1 MIQHPLIWWKLYYPF
16 ETSVKPFDKPGFP
29 LLRLVNYGFGVL
41 GTAWFPL
48 VSLAFT
54 HSFPPPP
61 PLGFCCRQLCT
72 CPLFYQYAPMP
83 PPFFFCR
90 ALWAFGILVPQ
101 PGMEPVPPGLEAQSL
116 NLSSCGRGLS
126 CFATYGILVRRP
138 GIEPWIGRWILN
150 HWTTEDVPRQ
160 NFLRVSPTL
169 ELSGGCPASVC
180 KMNVMFWNI
189 FYKPYKCTA
198 LCQYLLS

>member
-1 MIQHPLIWWKLYYPF
+1 MEIVLSIWNLCKAFWQ
-16 ETSVKPFDKPGFP
+16 
-29 LLRLVNYGFGVL
+29 
-41 GTAWFPL
+41 AWLPPSQTGQLWLWCTRHCL
-48 VSLAFT
+48 VSIGVSGLHPFLPAPST
-54 HSFPPPP
+54 TWLLLQATLYVSIVLPICPHAP
-61 PLGFCCRQLCT
+61 PL
-72 CPLFYQYAPMP
+72 
-83 PPFFFCR
+83 FFCR